1 MEQVSLPL
9 LKRTNRMIILP
20 ANKDRSL
27 SVQTLCLD
35 VGCGQ
40 NPKGDIN
47 VDLYPNVTIHRGDL
61 SKINMKLTPNFIR
74 CDCLNLPFPN
84 SCFETVICSH
94 VVEHLDTPIQL
105 LKELIRVSNHY
116 VEIVCPHRYRTNAK
130 QIGHKQ
136 FLNVAW
142 FHNALQQIKR
152 EHIFLYEIRTTFKP
166 LMFAFA
172 WPDEIRITIRKAAF
186 G

>member
-1 MEQVSLPL
+1 
-9 LKRTNRMIILP
+9 MIILP
-20 ANKDRSL
+20 ATEDESL
-27 SVQTLCLD
+27 SNEALSLD

-47 VDLYPNVTIHRGDL
+47 VDLYPNVTIHRGDC
-61 SKINMKLTPNFIR
+61 SRVNMKLTPNFVR

-84 SCFETVICSH
+84 SRFETVICSH
-94 VVEHLDTPIQL
+94 VIEHLDDPIHL
-105 LKELIRVSNHY
+105 LTELLRVSKHC

-142 FHNALQQIKR
+142 FHNALQQIRKR
-152 EHIFLYEIRTTFKP
+152 HVFLYEIRTTFKP
-166 LMFAFA
+166 LMFAFT
-172 WPDEIRITIRKAAF
+172 WPDEIRITIRKARLE
-186 G
+186 